1 VSTGTGQHLV
11 DIHAHLRSELEQI
24 SDLVD
29 QVALGRLS
37 VGDARS
43 AVNQMSLRQND
54 WTLGAYC
61 ASYCRV
67 LTTHHTIEDQS
78 VFPHLRRAEPSLA
91 PVLDKLEADHHLV
104 HGLLE
109 ALDRSLVGLL
119 SGDDV
124 DGVRDAV
131 DRLRT
136 LLVEHLDLEEEQLVG
151 PLDRLGFY

>member
-1 VSTGTGQHLV
+1 MTAGQHLV
-11 DIHAHLRSELEQI
+11 DVHAHLRGELDQVR
-24 SDLVD
+24 DLVD
-29 QVALGRLS
+29 QVADGRLA
-37 VGDARS
+37 VGEARS

-78 VFPHLRRAEPSLA
+78 LFPHLRLAEPSLA
-91 PVLDKLEADHHLV
+91 PVLDRLEADHHAV
-104 HGLLE
+104 HALLE

-119 SGDDV
+119 SGGDV
-124 DGVRDAV
+124 DAVREAV
-131 DRLRT
+131 DRLRG
-136 LLVEHLDLEEEQLVG
+136 LLVEHLDYEEEQLVG